1 MSEIKIPK
9 FVEDFANYLVA
20 IRNLSQVYIK
30 NMTVTIEQFLEFIN
44 VHKFKN
50 KYKKFEISIYF
61 Y

>member
-1 MSEIKIPK
+1 MSEIKTPK

-50 KYKKFEISIYF
+50 KYMSTNKNK
-61 Y
+61 